1 MAFSSILSTSYSNV
15 IFRSKSTS
23 SSVHTWLPLVHIV
36 VVELVMCYFY
46 FSSGFRLANVSLFW
60 EVLPPSLGFGV
71 CLSSPDSLHMLW
83 CFCSGTTPVG
93 DFLMM
98 LFKTSLVASLHTI
111 GRCSYKCMLAH
122 TLKSQDA
129 SGQWLEY
136 LTAASILVSCQE
148 WEESFQV

>member
-15 IFRSKSTS
+15 IFRSNSTS
-23 SSVHTWLPLVHIV
+23 FSHTWLPLVHIV
-36 VVELVMCYFY
+36 VVELGYFY
-46 FSSGFRLANVSLFW
+46 FSSGFRLANVCLFW
-60 EVLPPSLGFGV
+60 EALPPPLGFGV
-71 CLSSPDSLHMLW
+71 CLTSPDGPHMLR
-83 CFCSGTTPVG
+83 CLCSGTTPVD

-98 LFKTSLVASLHTI
+98 LVKTSLVASSHTI

-148 WEESFQV
+148 WEDSFQV